1 MQVRCQKCRFKFN
14 ATVPDDGSTIEVVCP
29 RCGERQAV
37 HGEVA
42 PQPVQS
48 VVAQPVRA
56 TQPAVAQ
63 SDQQTQPAVAQ
74 PVQPAQPITPEATV
88 PQPPANQ
95 PQPEQPVQ
103 QQGPQPVIIYQES
116 KSNTLPIFI
125 IAGVALALIVLGGLW
140 MINRN
145 SKVEYA
151 PNANEATVEA
161 VDTTEALAA
170 VEEVVTDS
178 AAFDDFE
185 TEDDT
190 PTNEEFTP
198 RYTSAGYEGFG
209 QLPFVIERQLQQ
221 SGLNIAQFAEVKRL
235 GTIRGQMILYEHS
248 DGVRYQLFFDESAS
262 SSSALL
268 TGIAISRKSDDP
280 SGDCYHMDYLL
291 DNADYDDRGNIYYNS
306 STGMYFSPGYK
317 NGRVYCY
324 IYTSYAPSKD
334 PAPRG

>member
-1 MQVRCQKCRFKFN
+1 MQVRCQKCRFKFD
-14 ATVPDDGSTIEVVCP
+14 ATAPDDGSTIEVVCP

-37 HGEVA
+37 HGEA
-42 PQPVQS
+42 
-48 VVAQPVRA
+48 VAQPA
-56 TQPAVAQ
+56 QPAVAHPI
-63 SDQQTQPAVAQ
+63 QPVVEQ
-74 PVQPAQPITPEATV
+74 PVQATAPEATV

-95 PQPEQPVQ
+95 PQPEQPGQ
-103 QQGPQPVIIYQES
+103 QQSPQPVIIYQES
-116 KSNTLPIFI
+116 KSNSLPIFI

-140 MINRN
+140 MIGRN
-145 SKVEYA
+145 SKVEYTA
-151 PNANEATVEA
+151 NNEAIVEA
-161 VDTTEALAA
+161 VDTTETLAA
-170 VEEVVTDS
+170 VEEVVTDTTT
-178 AAFDDFE
+178 FDDFE
-185 TEDDT
+185 DDET

-198 RYTSAGYEGFG
+198 RYTSAGYEEFG

-221 SGLNIAQFAEVKRL
+221 SGFNIAQFAEVKSL

-248 DGVRYQLFFDESAS
+248 DGVRYQFFFDESVS

-268 TGIAISRKSDDP
+268 TGIAISRMSHDP